1 MNATEKEKLFNAT
14 NIKSITKDLQMW
26 ADSTEKGLEQLVN
39 EVVNDISTNA
49 QAQSPVR
56 TGLFKA
62 SWFVEIK
69 SKTNKIIRNT
79 LEYATF
85 LAMGGSKQA
94 SAGWID
100 RIIDRALAKF
110 K

>member
-1 MNATEKEKLFNAT
+1 MNAAEKEKLFNAT

-39 EVVNDISTNA
+39 EFINDISTNA
-49 QAQSPVR
+49 QAQSPVK

-62 SWFVEIK
+62 SWFVQIQ
-69 SKTNKIIRNT
+69 SKTTKIIRNT
-79 LEYATF
+79 LDYATF
-85 LAMGGSKQA
+85 LAMGGSRQA
-94 SAGWID
+94 TPGWLD

>member
-1 MNATEKEKLFNAT
+1 MANQKLFNSS
-14 NIKSITKDLQMW
+14 NINSVTKDLKQW
-26 ADSTEKGLEQLVN
+26 FDATESGLEQLVN
-39 EVVNDISTNA
+39 EVVNDISTSA

-94 SAGWID
+94 TAGWLD

>member
-1 MNATEKEKLFNAT
+1 MANQKLFNSN
-14 NIKSITKDLQMW
+14 NINSITKDLRQW
-26 ADSTEKGLEQLVN
+26 SDSTESGLEQLVN

-62 SWFVEIK
+62 SWFVQIQ
-69 SKTNKIIRNT
+69 SKTTKVIRNT
-79 LEYATF
+79 LDYATF

-94 SAGWID
+94 TAGWLD